1 MRRSRDQLADVMLRS
16 HGDDLVDDA
25 NDKLFS
31 DIALQQT
38 NAWGIDEN
46 VTLYEL
52 RTVLVPSPSVILLPD
67 CF

>member
-38 NAWGIDEN
+38 NA
-46 VTLYEL
+46 
-52 RTVLVPSPSVILLPD
+52 
-67 CF
+67 